1 MNETEEMRDS
11 AQAAQELTEALAEN
25 DRAVREFLS
34 RAGQVHSAYTLALT
48 GVREQLYALERFFQG
63 AAAAAMGAFSNLLG
77 ALRPALTGAARAI
90 TGLFGVTYWKDSSKG
105 MDAAAASL
113 GRVARS
119 TRSVAQ
125 AQRDLYSFDKIT
137 RVSAR
142 GGGSSGS
149 SGGSGRSGG
158 GKSAVSG
165 EWVRVPGLLDEIAAK
180 ARSVLGQVWEPFQ
193 QAWKRQGKATVDAV
207 LGALA
212 GVGGAVA
219 AVGESW
225 LRAWRSGAGV
235 QAVTTVLL
243 TVQYLGESVK
253 AVADNF
259 KKAWQAGGAGDSIM
273 SRLLEITQS
282 VLGAFRDMA
291 SATAVWARQLN
302 FTGLVQGFSSVLNA
316 LAPLVELIAGA
327 LSWGYQNV
335 LLPLAGWVIQAAA
348 PAALRLLSEALRTF
362 TAVLEVLKPI
372 ALFVWE
378 RLLKPMGQWSAGT
391 IVQGLNNAAA
401 GFGLLREAF
410 ALLPSGWSGV
420 KEKAETAWAG
430 IQKILTGHANTT
442 NNQVT
447 TAFQSL
453 TKNATNSG
461 SNLKNK
467 LATVFKSI
475 SSNAKNRFSGIGGA
489 LTTPFRN
496 GLNGVVSLANTMIQ
510 RMNSSLR
517 LSWPA
522 VTVAGKTVV
531 KPGVAKLANMP
542 TIARLAEG
550 GITAGPAISLIGEAG
565 REAVLPL
572 ERNTGWM
579 DELAKRMGKGGG
591 TTVIEVHVGSE
602 RLGRQGVDGV
612 NDLTLRTG
620 TCPIYV

>member
-11 AQAAQELTEALAEN
+11 AQAAQELTDALAEN

-48 GVREQLYALERFFQG
+48 GVREQLSTLERSFQG

-90 TGLFGVTYWKDSSKG
+90 TGLFGVTYWKDSSRG
-105 MDAAAASL
+105 MDAAAVSL
-113 GRVARS
+113 GKVARS
-119 TRSVAQ
+119 TRTLAQ

-142 GGGSSGS
+142 GSGSGGSTGGSS
-149 SGGSGRSGG
+149 RSGG

-193 QAWKRQGKATVDAV
+193 QAWKRQGQATIDAV

-212 GVGGAVA
+212 GVGGAVG
-219 AVGESW
+219 AVGASW

-243 TVQYLGESVK
+243 TVQHLGESVK

-259 KKAWQAGGAGDSIM
+259 KKAWQAGGVGDSIM
-273 SRLLEITQS
+273 SRLLEIALS
-282 VLGAFRDMA
+282 VLNAFRSMA
-291 SATAVWARQLN
+291 SATEVWARQLN
-302 FTGLVQGFSSVLNA
+302 FTGLLQGFSSVLNA
-316 LAPLVELIAGA
+316 LAPLAELIAGA

-348 PAALRLLSEALRTF
+348 PAALRLLSEALRAF
-362 TAVLEVLKPI
+362 TAVLEVLKPV
-372 ALFVWE
+372 AQFVWE
-378 RLLKPMGQWSAGT
+378 HLLKPMGQWSAGT
-391 IVQGLNNAAA
+391 LVQGLNNATAS
-401 GFGLLREAF
+401 FKLLREAF

-430 IQKILTGHANTT
+430 IQKTVTGHAANTRK
-442 NNQVT
+442 NVT
-447 TAFQSL
+447 TAFQTL
-453 TKNATNSG
+453 AKNANNSG
-461 SNLKNK
+461 TSLKNK
-467 LATVFKSI
+467 LSTVFKGI
-475 SSNAKNRFSGIGGA
+475 SSNAKNRFSGISGA

-510 RMNSSLR
+510 RMNDSLR

-531 KPGVAKLANMP
+531 KPGVAKLSNMP

-579 DELAKRMGKGGG
+579 DELAKRLGKGGG

-602 RLGRQGVDGV
+602 RLVRQVVDGV